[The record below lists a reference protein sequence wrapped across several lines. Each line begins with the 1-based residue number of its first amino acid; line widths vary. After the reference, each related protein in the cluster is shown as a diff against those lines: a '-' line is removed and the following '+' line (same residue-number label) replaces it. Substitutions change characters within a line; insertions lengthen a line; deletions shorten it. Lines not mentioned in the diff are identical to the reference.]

1 MGITYVD
8 AGGGKA
14 PRSAMPKRTLV
25 TENDGEG
32 QLLWIDGVLPL
43 PVGARI
49 ELGKPRKDAVVTG
62 VRLVATGS
70 SAPDL
75 VLDVRLEEAGGRDTS

>member
-8 AGGGKA
+8 AGGSVA
-14 PRSAMPKRTLV
+14 PRSAMPRRTLV
-25 TENDGEG
+25 ADDGGEG

-49 ELGKPRKDAVVTG
+49 ELVKPRKDAVVTG
-62 VRLVATGS
+62 VRLVATG
-70 SAPDL
+70 AGVPDL
-75 VLDVRLEEAGGRDTS
+75 VLDIRLEEAGGS